1 MSQIDLISA
10 LRLILRFADSP
21 EVVNIIQ
28 QTLNELE
35 RLRRLEEI
43 AIAMASIRAENLVDT
58 DLIDEVA
65 KLTGANICPDST
77 IRNVQS

>member
-35 RLRRLEEI
+35 RLQQLEQV
-43 AIAMASIRAENLVDT
+43 AIAMASIGTKNLVDT
-58 DLIDEVA
+58 DLIDEVV
-65 KLTGANICPDST
+65 KLTGVNIWPDST